1 MIKFGFSWEK
11 NEHRRT
17 GIFKIVCSNH
27 EKWCVLTPRSW
38 FCARLSEEEN
48 NNKEVDKINFFL
60 KFSHY
65 IFIDIVTVIQ
75 TLISTVKK
83 QDSKSVSFQ
92 VLHDNSSSIRC
103 FMGKDVS
110 PLSPRNR
117 KYIMYLQYKFMIFV
131 LKTYFWYTMIYVLV
145 PIFDFVLE
153 NGRQDVSTWQL
164 NIRYCNDKGQ

>member
-1 MIKFGFSWEK
+1 M
-11 NEHRRT
+11 
-17 GIFKIVCSNH
+17 CSNH

-103 FMGKDVS
+103 FIGKDVS

-164 NIRYCNDKGQ
+164 NIRYCNNKGQ